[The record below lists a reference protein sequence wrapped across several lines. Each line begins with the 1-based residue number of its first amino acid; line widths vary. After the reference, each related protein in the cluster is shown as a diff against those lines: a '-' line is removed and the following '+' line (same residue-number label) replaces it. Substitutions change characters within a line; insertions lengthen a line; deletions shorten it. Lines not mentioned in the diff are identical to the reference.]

1 MRLMRPLTFTFRGYE
16 TCQSPPHRLEKPI
29 KLISSK
35 MILNLLRYFCPIIQY
50 LLRIVNLNFGAT
62 NRKNATN
69 SQLFVYFL
77 VYKVSWLVTV
87 FVWIFAPNYITRTFL
102 APKFKLIHFSDYNLS
117 FGTVCNLTSSL
128 FFFRICLLPDERS
141 ERKCTQQGD
150 SFAELNPNFSE
161 NVVFQVSMLLSHFLS
176 SHVSNNQAAVK
187 KRESG
192 KMLKTITLITFDWQ

>member
-1 MRLMRPLTFTFRGYE
+1 MTKSNVQARHECDVSSSPVIGY
-16 TCQSPPHRLEKPI
+16 LNPI
-29 KLISSK
+29 LGSH
-35 MILNLLRYFCPIIQY
+35 
-50 LLRIVNLNFGAT
+50 
-62 NRKNATN
+62 
-69 SQLFVYFL
+69 
-77 VYKVSWLVTV
+77 W
-87 FVWIFAPNYITRTFL
+87 
-102 APKFKLIHFSDYNLS
+102 FKLIHFSDYNLS